1 MFEVISFNIG
11 FWGRFSV
18 DTGLVLDGDVVLDNV
33 VCASTLCP
41 RSRDVDSVE
50 AIVKGALS
58 L

>member
-33 VCASTLCP
+33 V
-41 RSRDVDSVE
+41 
-50 AIVKGALS
+50 
-58 L
+58 